1 MRFVVAPGQAGQ
13 RVDKLVVELLGGSA
27 TRAEVQRWI
36 AEGRV
41 TVDGRALDKKDR
53 LEAGAAL
60 VVEPA
65 PAPLSLALPD
75 PSVRFA
81 VIYEDEHL
89 LVVDKPAG
97 LVVHPARGHAGGTLV
112 NGLLA
117 RGSFRVTAD
126 PRDPEGHLRPGIV
139 HRIDKDTSGLLVI
152 AKDAATREG
161 LKALFSRHDIERS
174 YLALVVG
181 EARAAR
187 YDTPHGRHPK
197 SRLRFTSL
205 LAADAPGARRAC
217 TLVEP
222 LERYPGAT
230 LVRCRLETG
239 RTHQIRVHLL
249 EQGKTPI
256 VGDPLYGGSVA
267 DPKIRRIGSELGRQ
281 ALHAAV
287 LGLSHPISGEAL
299 RWESALPED
308 MARARAELTRRAT

>member
-65 PAPLSLALPD
+65 PAPLSHALPD

-152 AKDAATREG
+152 AKNAATREG

-249 EQGKTPI
+249 EQGRTPI

-267 DPKIRRIGSELGRQ
+267 DPEIRRIGSELGRQ